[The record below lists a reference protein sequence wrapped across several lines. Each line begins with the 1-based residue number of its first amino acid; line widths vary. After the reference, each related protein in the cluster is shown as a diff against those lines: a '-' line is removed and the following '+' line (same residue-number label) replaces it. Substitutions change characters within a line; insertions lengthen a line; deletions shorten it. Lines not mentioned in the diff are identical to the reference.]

1 MHKLIPIYIVLVIAL
16 LILLGGCATFTPCD
30 DCAVLNDTAPSVT
43 TEYVTVN
50 GETYRVER
58 LKVR

>member
-1 MHKLIPIYIVLVIAL
+1 MHKLIPLYIL
-16 LILLGGCATFTPCD
+16 LIILFLVLTGCATYQPCD
-30 DCAVLNDTAPSVT
+30 NCAVLNDTAPSVS

-50 GETYRVER
+50 GETYRVET